1 MNIGIEKN
9 MTTWFVTRHPGAIA
23 WMKKQPVAV
32 DRWVSHLDADEIREG
47 DTVIGILPLHA
58 AAKVCEKGA
67 IFLALSIELTEEQR
81 GRELSLQDL
90 ENISCSLRRF
100 DVRAL

>member
-1 MNIGIEKN
+1 
-9 MTTWFVTRHPGAIA
+9 
-23 WMKKQPVAV
+23 MKRQPIAV
-32 DRWVSHLDADEIREG
+32 DRWVTHMAADEVEEG
-47 DTVIGILPLHA
+47 DTVIGVLPLHA

-90 ENISCSLRRF
+90 ESIRCSLRRF
-100 DVRAL
+100 DVRAM